1 MVAGSSP
8 ARGAK
13 LSYLFQHHSHM
24 ARVAFLVA
32 LRGQGNGM
40 PLTSADLVL
49 LQETIERCVQ
59 VIDSH
64 SLQKG
69 EVWRREAAFIYLMI
83 YLNDLLQTL
92 KRLDHRIGFTDDVVI
107 KHQTERGGRNRPRKS
122 GEELLLPYKVLV
134 TRNGSRQLHP
144 DVHGESGSTSI
155 SGRRTGL
162 WQ

>member
-1 MVAGSSP
+1 
-8 ARGAK
+8 
-13 LSYLFQHHSHM
+13 M

-107 KHQTERGGRNRPRKS
+107 KHQTERGDVTDLVKAVRNYCCHTKS
-122 GEELLLPYKVLV
+122 SLHEMGQDNF
-134 TRNGSRQLHP
+134 TRMCMVNPGPPLFQ
-144 DVHGESGSTSI
+144 
-155 SGRRTGL
+155 
-162 WQ
+162 